1 VPKKDVLG
9 IVSFILGLLSI
20 PLSFRLTG
28 PPVAVL
34 GIVFSILQNR
44 KKDSKYASIG
54 MVLSLIGILLFW
66 LVWILSL
73 TVVPSVI

>member
-1 VPKKDVLG
+1 MPKKDVLG
-9 IVSFILGLLSI
+9 IESFILGLLSI